1 MDNAPDVS
9 TGAPA
14 PSAPAP
20 PPAESS
26 PAPSIPSIP
35 RDDAGYA
42 AWRQTG
48 EIPDPK
54 SPKPSKSEDSA
65 TSGKQPSPE
74 VSATSESAEGA
85 EPEGKTAP
93 GPEPGVRQEQRRNGA
108 PERLEE
114 ILSDLK
120 RAGLSPSELKTFRR
134 EAQART
140 AEPETTAQPPPPEPP
155 KPLKKPV
162 LDDYTSW
169 DEYNAATDEFHELKT
184 REILQEE
191 IRKLNEHHMRAQAQ
205 QTANQKLE
213 EAAKRYGENAK
224 DTIQSTATAIFHD
237 PGVHAVFKETVGSS
251 TVIADLLYVMGSR
264 NELQEL
270 LGLAKSDPLQAVRKV
285 VLLEQLVQDEL
296 RKGSSDNGQETPER
310 DETGKFVSQRPPAKR
325 TTEAPPPT
333 REVSGRASPP
343 PDDQDAAF
351 ARNDV
356 RAYFQAANRRDIAQR
371 RGQ

>member
-108 PERLEE
+108 PERCGQ
-114 ILSDLK
+114 
-120 RAGLSPSELKTFRR
+120 AGR
-134 EAQART
+134 
-140 AEPETTAQPPPPEPP
+140 
-155 KPLKKPV
+155 
-162 LDDYTSW
+162 
-169 DEYNAATDEFHELKT
+169 
-184 REILQEE
+184 
-191 IRKLNEHHMRAQAQ
+191 
-205 QTANQKLE
+205 
-213 EAAKRYGENAK
+213 
-224 DTIQSTATAIFHD
+224 
-237 PGVHAVFKETVGSS
+237 
-251 TVIADLLYVMGSR
+251 
-264 NELQEL
+264 
-270 LGLAKSDPLQAVRKV
+270 
-285 VLLEQLVQDEL
+285 
-296 RKGSSDNGQETPER
+296 
-310 DETGKFVSQRPPAKR
+310 
-325 TTEAPPPT
+325 
-333 REVSGRASPP
+333 
-343 PDDQDAAF
+343 
-351 ARNDV
+351 
-356 RAYFQAANRRDIAQR
+356 
-371 RGQ
+371 